1 MQSRS
6 EFRQSQVSEAGSQ
19 ETRKGVAAR
28 ERRGILLDFDHTLF
42 DTDRFFWIDL
52 GSAFARFGVPADVW
66 ERSYDAI
73 WPSGYSLTKHLDELA
88 KLGAISGPEI
98 GQTMLNALNADFSD
112 LRSYLFPDVS
122 GFLKSASGRGF
133 DLILLSFGDPS
144 WQSYKVEAS
153 GIALSFSEIKYAAAE
168 QGKRE
173 LAHELSSRYETLHAI
188 DNNPADLDAM
198 KARNPR
204 LLTHLI
210 CRVPPSPGD
219 DADPFLRDR
228 FREATRYLTIPSRLS
243 HQRCSSLTEVSL

>member
-1 MQSRS
+1 MSGIERPQTRGD
-6 EFRQSQVSEAGSQ
+6 VAG
-19 ETRKGVAAR
+19 R
-28 ERRGILLDFDHTLF
+28 ERRGVLVDFDHTLF

-52 GSAFARFGVPADVW
+52 RSAFARFGVPVSAW

-88 KLGAISGPEI
+88 RVGAISRADTR
-98 GQTMLNALNADFSD
+98 QSMLDALNADFSD
-112 LRSYLFPDVS
+112 LRSYLFPDVA
-122 GFLKSASGRGF
+122 GFLASASQRGF

-144 WQSYKVEAS
+144 WQSYKVQAS
-153 GIALSFSEIKYAAAE
+153 GIAPWFREIRYTAAE
-168 QGKRE
+168 QGKTE
-173 LAHELSSRYETLHAI
+173 LACELSSRYDALHAI

-210 CRVPPSPGD
+210 SRVPPSPGE
-219 DADPFLRDR
+219 DADPGGRDR
-228 FREATRYLTIPSRLS
+228 FREAARYLTIPSRLS